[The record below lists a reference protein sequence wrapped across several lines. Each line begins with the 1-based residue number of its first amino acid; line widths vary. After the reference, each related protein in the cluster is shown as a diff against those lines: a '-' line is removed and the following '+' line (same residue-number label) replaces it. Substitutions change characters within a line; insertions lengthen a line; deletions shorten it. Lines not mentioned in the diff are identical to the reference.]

1 MAREEPNGA
10 GGRNF
15 KLVGCERLREN
26 RSMILPLRGLAM
38 ATVVGCV
45 VCGCVSL
52 MAEEEVQ
59 EQEVPMERGPTYTE
73 ITASARYVRVDG
85 ISPRVKAEA
94 GLTVDEAKL
103 RAGTVVLRR
112 DSADRLLTELAR
124 ATKQDVRSTIA
135 VSLALGERAR
145 MGAGDTDDV
154 SGPREVRRMI
164 AGEVVAPKPEVLV
177 ELQLCPLE
185 AKDWTVHL
193 EVELAV
199 TTLERFIGYASE
211 SEAGLEPG
219 SHQNLVKTPT
229 GFYKPVFATETTKA
243 DVRFVSG
250 DVVLLLS
257 ANGERLYFLTATA
270 RPRKR

>member
-1 MAREEPNGA
+1 MAA
-10 GGRNF
+10 
-15 KLVGCERLREN
+15 V
-26 RSMILPLRGLAM
+26 
-38 ATVVGCV
+38 V
-45 VCGCVSL
+45 VCVLGGGGASL
-52 MAEEEVQ
+52 SAEEAVQ
-59 EQEVPMERGPTYTE
+59 KQEVPLERGPTYTE
-73 ITASARYVRVDG
+73 ITAAARYVRVDG

-112 DSADRLLTELAR
+112 DNADRLLAELAR
-124 ATKQDVRSTIA
+124 LTKQEVRSTPGA
-135 VSLALGERAR
+135 SLALGQPGR
-145 MGAGDTDDV
+145 MANGDTDDV
-154 SGPREVRRMI
+154 SGLRETPRMI
-164 AGEVVAPKPEVLV
+164 AGEGGTLKPEVLV
-177 ELQLCPLE
+177 SFYLFPME
-185 AKDWTVHL
+185 AKDWTLHL

-211 SEAGLEPG
+211 ADAGLEPD
-219 SHQNLVKTPT
+219 SRQKLVKTPT

-270 RPRKR
+270 RPVKRWTRP

>member
-1 MAREEPNGA
+1 MKP
-10 GGRNF
+10 
-15 KLVGCERLREN
+15 L
-26 RSMILPLRGLAM
+26 LRGLVM
-38 ATVVGCV
+38 ATVVV
-45 VCGCVSL
+45 YAVCGCQRLS
-52 MAEEEVQ
+52 AEDEVQ

-94 GLTVDEAKL
+94 GLTKDEAKL
-103 RAGTVVLRR
+103 RTGTVVMKR

-124 ATKQDVRSTIA
+124 ATKQAVRSTME
-135 VSLALGERAR
+135 VCLALGEPTR
-145 MGAGDTDDV
+145 MAAGDTDDV
-154 SGPREVRRMI
+154 SGHRETPRMI
-164 AGEVVAPKPEVLV
+164 AGEGVAPKPEVLV
-177 ELQLCPLE
+177 SLYLFPLE
-185 AKDWTVHL
+185 AKDWTL
-193 EVELAV
+193 RLKVEIAV
-199 TTLERFIGYASE
+199 TTLERFIGYTSE
-211 SEAGLEPG
+211 SDAGLEPG
-219 SHQNLVKTPT
+219 SRQKLVKTPT